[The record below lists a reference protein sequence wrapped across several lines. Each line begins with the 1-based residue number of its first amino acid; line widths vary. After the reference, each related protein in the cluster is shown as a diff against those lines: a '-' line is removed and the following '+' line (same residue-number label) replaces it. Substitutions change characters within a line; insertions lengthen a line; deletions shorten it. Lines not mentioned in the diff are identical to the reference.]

1 MCEEDMLIEL
11 GLASILA
18 WLVACKEAFE
28 KEEEP
33 LEAMLFYHDWRREH
47 IVHAELV
54 IVLEQ
59 DVHSQ
64 GLLVQEEGVLLD

>member
-28 KEEEP
+28 KEEP

-59 DVHSQ
+59 DVHGQ
-64 GLLVQEEGVLLD
+64 GLLVQEGGVVLD